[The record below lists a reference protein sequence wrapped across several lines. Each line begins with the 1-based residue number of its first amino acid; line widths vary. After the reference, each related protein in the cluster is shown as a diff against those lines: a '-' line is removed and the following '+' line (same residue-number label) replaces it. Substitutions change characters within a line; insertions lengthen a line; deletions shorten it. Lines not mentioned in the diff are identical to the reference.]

1 MVICVSMI
9 DHTFSPDVAVDGV
22 KPGNQFILATVAGF
36 AMALICALLWTTA
49 AFFAGPQLDYLAVGV
64 GALVGL
70 AVRFSGKGA
79 NPAYGLVAM
88 ALALMG
94 SLAGNTLGVIASGT
108 HKYLDIFGVAQR
120 VRMPEVFMSLLF
132 QATATTYLF
141 FIVGMVLAFLVAVR
155 R

>member
-22 KPGNQFILATVAGF
+22 KPGNQFILAIVSGI
-36 AMALICALLWTTA
+36 AMAVICALLWTTV

-70 AVRFSGKGA
+70 AVRFSGKGTT
-79 NPAYGLVAM
+79 PIYGLVAM
-88 ALALMG
+88 ALTLIG
-94 SLAGNTLGVIASGT
+94 SLTGNTLGVIASGT

-120 VRMPEVFMSLLF
+120 VRVPEVFMSLLS
-132 QATATTYLF
+132 QATPMTYLI

>member
-22 KPGNQFILATVAGF
+22 QPGNQFILATVSGI
-36 AMALICALLWTTA
+36 AMAVICALLWTTL
-49 AFFAGPQLDYLAVGV
+49 AFFTGPQLDYLALGV

-70 AVRFSGKGA
+70 AVRFSGKGTT
-79 NPAYGLVAM
+79 PAYGLVAM
-88 ALALMG
+88 VLALIS

-120 VRMPEVFMSLLF
+120 VRMPEVFMSLLY
-132 QATATTYLF
+132 QATATTYLIF
-141 FIVGMVLAFLVAVR
+141 TGGVVLAFLVAVR